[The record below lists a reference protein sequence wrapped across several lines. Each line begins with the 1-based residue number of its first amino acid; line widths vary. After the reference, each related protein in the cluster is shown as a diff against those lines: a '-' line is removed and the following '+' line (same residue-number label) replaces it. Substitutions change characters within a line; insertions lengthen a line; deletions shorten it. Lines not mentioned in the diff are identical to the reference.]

1 MNKVRVIERSLRCF
15 VFGLFGL
22 VPVLG
27 MGLAFVAFYHFYK
40 IRTEVADEWNPA
52 KKYLNWGFTMAGWG
66 LLGSLLLFTALMIH
80 LIA

>member
-1 MNKVRVIERSLRCF
+1 MNKVQVIERSLRCF
-15 VFGLFGL
+15 VFGIFGL

-27 MGLAFVAFYHFYK
+27 MGLAVAAFYHFYK
-40 IRTEVADEWNPA
+40 IRSEVADNWNPA

-66 LLGSLLLFTALMIH
+66 LFVSLLLFAAFMIH